1 MIKIGSAQFHIMCE
15 IWGVDR
21 AIEAAKNMG
30 MKATQKQIAT
40 EREREK
46 EVFRRAQDSIASIM
60 RGGQNEQ
67 S

>member
-1 MIKIGSAQFHIMCE
+1 MVKIGSAQFHIMCE
-15 IWGVDR
+15 MWGVDL
-21 AIEAAKNMG
+21 AIETAKNMG
-30 MKATQKQIAT
+30 MKATQKQIAN

-46 EVFRRAQDSIASIM
+46 EVFRRAQDSIANIM